1 MLTKIHKK
9 PATDL
14 SQIPATAT
22 STATVSGAA
31 APRRSRAIEKLAE
44 TYGVDGK
51 QSPGKGELRRSPR
64 SGLPSRFDIC
74 HVNWKGHRDDHGSDN
89 QQAARLAH
97 RKAAMVDFRLA
108 IGTSFSEHTKQLG
121 IEPTEVEGLVDQ
133 VCGSLKGVVPVETVK
148 NLVGLEWDKF
158 GGGKPKLLRVLGLSA
173 ASRSSDADSAADSG
187 SWSFATLGSRA
198 RAASTVSGTS
208 LSASPFSTLSRSD
221 SVSGLQGVDDSLS
234 ILRIHELSSPH
245 ASEPRGTAA
254 SLAEPTAQARATP
267 AAATPSAKTLSATTP
282 SATTPVVATAV
293 DALSPREVAPP
304 LGEPGVGKP
313 ALLAS
318 KARSVP
324 LPSLPLPPL
333 PQAGRAQPSA
343 VRVGSLEKPGTAVP
357 VPQPPQSPRPPERTT
372 RPRMPLPPLP
382 ALAPSKGSVA
392 SASFLPPLPLPP
404 APVAAAVTPEPRKVA
419 GDTTPPVASSLALGT
434 QPRTIRRSLAPA
446 LESDSPPEQV
456 LLGRGSERAYGEGV
470 RKAVAALYQAGKH
483 S

>member
-1 MLTKIHKK
+1 MLTKIYKK

-14 SQIPATAT
+14 SQIPA
-22 STATVSGAA
+22 TATVSGAA
-31 APRRSRAIEKLAE
+31 APRRSRAIEKLVE

-74 HVNWKGHRDDHGSDN
+74 HVNWKGHRDDHGSDS

-108 IGTSFSEHTKQLG
+108 ISTSFSEHTTQLG
-121 IEPTEVEGLVDQ
+121 IGPTEVEGLVDQ
-133 VCGSLKGVVPVETVK
+133 VCGSLKGLVPVETVK
-148 NLVGLEWDKF
+148 RLAGLEMGEF
-158 GGGKPKLLRVLGLSA
+158 EEGKPALLRVLGLPA
-173 ASRSSDADSAADSG
+173 ASRSSDADSAEYSSAS
-187 SWSFATLGSRA
+187 SFATLGSRT
-198 RAASTVSGTS
+198 RAASTVRGTS
-208 LSASPFSTLSRSD
+208 LSASPGSTLSRSD
-221 SVSGLQGVDDSLS
+221 SGAGLQGVEDSLS

-245 ASEPRGTAA
+245 ASVPRVTAA

-267 AAATPSAKTLSATTP
+267 AAATPSARTLSATAP
-282 SATTPVVATAV
+282 SATTPAAAPAV

-313 ALLAS
+313 SLLAS

-357 VPQPPQSPRPPERTT
+357 VPQPTQSPRAPERTT

-382 ALAPSKGSVA
+382 ALAPSKGSAA
-392 SASFLPPLPLPP
+392 SASALPPLPLPP
-404 APVAAAVTPEPRKVA
+404 IPVATAVTPEPRMAA
-419 GDTTPPVASSLALGT
+419 GDTTPPVASSLAAST
-434 QPRTIRRSLAPA
+434 QPLTIRRSLASA
-446 LESDSPPEQV
+446 MESGTPQAHV
-456 LLGRGSERAYGEGV
+456 LLGRGTERAYGEGV
-470 RKAVAALYQAGKH
+470 RKAVAAL
-483 S
+483 